1 MKILNAG
8 DHPLS
13 NADVLDWVAR
23 KKAQHE
29 RDDAEEK
36 AQGHK
41 RSERPKNFMRVLE
54 RTERELSSDKYPYKK
69 NPSAYAGDGRSTAFK
84 EFALEVERV
93 IQDAL
98 DAEWKDRLAG
108 MPATQIEK
116 EFEPVQ
122 ERKCLTHPELLVI
135 YNHAPICVEMLQ
147 PMIEAVEERFT
158 PEEQQLIVDVI
169 VKHLRCD
176 ENGKAEP

>member
-23 KKAQHE
+23 KRAQYARE
-29 RDDAEEK
+29 DAEEK
-36 AQGHK
+36 AEGHK
-41 RSERPKNFMRVLE
+41 RSERSKNFLRILD
-54 RTERELSSDKYPYKK
+54 RTERELTSEKYPYSK
-69 NPSAYAGDGRSTAFK
+69 NPSAYAGDARSTAFR

-98 DAEWKDRLAG
+98 EAEWKDRLAG
-108 MPATQIEK
+108 MTAAQIEK

-122 ERKCLTHPELLVI
+122 ERKCLTQPELLVI
-135 YNHAPICVEMLQ
+135 YNHAPTCVEMLQ
-147 PMIEAVEERFT
+147 PMIEAVEERFS
-158 PEEQQLIVDVI
+158 PEEQQLMVDVI
-169 VKHLRCD
+169 VERLRCD
-176 ENGKAEP
+176 ENGTKEP